1 VSNLL
6 NPYKL
11 TANDDGTY
19 SFVTNESTAYVITM
33 DDASYYVDDLPP
45 LFKIYEFGFY
55 PNRSTI
61 VESIN
66 KGKSQID
73 SRIKNTI
80 EYFLLE
86 YLKDSNNSLLII
98 YESLDARHE
107 ARFRLFDRW
116 FKNAKIDGLEKYDKR
131 IEVEGSEYPTLGSL
145 IIHSKNVYKLPIL
158 QMLEDTILLKS
169 ESN

>member
-1 VSNLL
+1 ML

-11 TANDDGTY
+11 TANADGTY
-19 SFVTNESTAYVITM
+19 SFVTDEAIDYVLTM
-33 DDASYYVDDLPP
+33 DDASYYVDNLPP
-45 LFKIYEFGFY
+45 IFKIYEFGFY
-55 PNRSTI
+55 PKKNIISDG
-61 VESIN
+61 N
-66 KGKSQID
+66 KGKSPID

-86 YLKDSNNSLLII
+86 YLKDSNNSLLVV
-98 YESLDARHE
+98 YESLDAKHE
-107 ARFRLFDRW
+107 ARFRLFNRW
-116 FKNAKIDGLEKYDKR
+116 FKNKKSEGLEKYDKR

-145 IIHSKNVYKLPIL
+145 IIHSENEYKVAIL